1 MALALQS
8 RAKLQEQGVKTRVV
22 SMPCREL
29 FQEQDQSYRDEVLP
43 PDIKKRLSIEAASP
57 MGWTRWVGD
66 EGDIIGVETF
76 GASAPAEILFEKYG
90 FTVDNVVQHALA
102 LVGRAGPIPRD
113 QTWKGALSDWK
124 KYDEALH
131 ERELEKVMPTQTSME
146 TPAEKQT

>member
-1 MALALQS
+1 MALLEA
-8 RAKLQEQGVKTRVV
+8 RPKLQEQGIKTRVV

-29 FQEQDQSYRDEVLP
+29 FEEQDRSYQDQVLP
-43 PDIKKRLSIEAASP
+43 PDVRKRLAVEAASP
-57 MGWTRWVGD
+57 MGWLRYVTD

-76 GASAPAEILFEKYG
+76 GASAPAEVIFQKFG

-102 LVGRAGPIPRD
+102 LMGRREPLPPER
-113 QTWKGALSDWK
+113 TWRGSMADWD
-124 KYDEALH
+124 KYDVALH